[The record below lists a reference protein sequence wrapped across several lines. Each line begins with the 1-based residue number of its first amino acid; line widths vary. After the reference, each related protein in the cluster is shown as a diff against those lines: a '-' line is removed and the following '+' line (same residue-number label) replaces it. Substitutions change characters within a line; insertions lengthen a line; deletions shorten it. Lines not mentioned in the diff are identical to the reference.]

1 MAELNPSGGA
11 GDGVPPSNK
20 ALLVVAGVLLLI
32 PVVALMW
39 VSSYARE
46 TPRLGGF
53 PFFFWYQF
61 LWVFIC
67 AGCTYAAHR
76 LVLAARRPGPGTT
89 GHPGPTRRSERRAA
103 TDPDNG
109 PDSNPDSNPGAH
121 PGGDR

>member
-20 ALLVVAGVLLLI
+20 ALLVFAGVLLLI

-89 GHPGPTRRSERRAA
+89 GHPGPTRRGERRAA
-103 TDPDNG
+103 TDPATAPESD
-109 PDSNPDSNPGAH
+109 PGAH